1 MGEKRQDMTAIVKV
15 SSETRRGLTEI
26 INARVTYRNAP
37 MHLLEKF
44 TFKEI
49 DKAHRRFLE
58 KAGIDECVILQT
70 CNRVEI
76 FVAGKDIQEHK
87 LLEEWVCASG
97 LSQND
102 LDSIEI
108 NRGREAIVHLMRLA
122 SGLESLVI
130 GEDQILGQVR
140 RAFEYSRAHR
150 YASINLSVV
159 FDRALKAGT
168 RIRTATGINKG
179 NVSIASVA
187 VNLAEE
193 YFDDLKN
200 KTVLLIGTGEAA
212 SLVAKVLKRR
222 DVSFMIA
229 SRVPERAHAFA
240 ETVAGVPIAFDTAL
254 EILPTVD
261 VIFTA
266 TIAPYR
272 LITYE
277 RIENAMTSKKG
288 SNSMMVFDLSN
299 PRTVDERVATIRGV
313 KLINMDQ
320 IAELVAKNMRSR
332 VKEVN
337 SAENLINDE
346 MKSFD
351 TIMKRMKAE
360 PIIMTVFRN
369 VDRIR
374 DREVKKAL
382 TIVGKRLTPEET
394 RVIEQLSYAIVE
406 GVLSNPMNN
415 LRKEIEGGGNE
426 ELMKMVAKLFRYEE
440 NQQQQQ
446 QEQH

>member
-1 MGEKRQDMTAIVKV
+1 MGEKRQGMITIINTT
-15 SSETRRGLTEI
+15 SETPTGHNEI

-44 TFKEI
+44 TFKDI
-49 DKAHRRFLE
+49 DKAHRHFLE
-58 KAGIDECVILQT
+58 KAVFDECVILQT

-76 FVAGKDIQEHK
+76 FGAAKKDIQEHR

-102 LDSIEI
+102 VDSIEI
-108 NRGREAIVHLMRLA
+108 NRGKEAVVHLMRLA

-150 YASINLSVV
+150 YASINLAVV
-159 FDRALKAGT
+159 FDRALKAGS
-168 RIRTATGINKG
+168 RIRAATGINKG

-187 VNLAEE
+187 VNLAED
-193 YFDDLKN
+193 YFEDLKN
-200 KTVLLIGTGEAA
+200 KTILLIGTGEAA

-222 DVSFMIA
+222 DVNFMIA

-240 ETVAGVPIAFDTAL
+240 ETVAGVPIAFDAAL

-266 TIAPYR
+266 TVAPYR

-277 RIENAMTSKKG
+277 RIDNAMTSKKG
-288 SNSMMVFDLSN
+288 SSSMMVFDLSN

-320 IAELVAKNMRSR
+320 IAELAAKNMRTR

-337 SAENLINDE
+337 SAEKLINDE

-360 PIIMTVFRN
+360 PVVMTVFRN
-369 VDRIR
+369 VDMIR
-374 DREVKKAL
+374 DREVRKAL
-382 TIVGKRLTPEET
+382 TMIGKKMSPEET

-406 GVLSNPMNN
+406 GILSTPMNN
-415 LRKEIEGGGNE
+415 LRKQIEEGSNE
-426 ELMKMVAKLFRYEE
+426 DLMKMVAKLFKYE
-440 NQQQQQ
+440 
-446 QEQH
+446 

>member
-1 MGEKRQDMTAIVKV
+1 MGEKRQNMTATVKTTA
-15 SSETRRGLTEI
+15 ETRVGLARI

-44 TFKEI
+44 TFKDI
-49 DKAHRRFLE
+49 DKAHKVFIER
-58 KAGIDECVILQT
+58 AGFDECVILQT

-76 FVAGKDIQEHK
+76 FGAAKDPDEHK
-87 LLEEWVCASG
+87 LLDEWVSAAVG
-97 LSQND
+97 LSEKD

-108 NRGREAIVHLMRLA
+108 NRGKDAIVHLMRLA
-122 SGLESLVI
+122 SGLESLVV

-140 RAFEYSRAHR
+140 RAFEFSRAHR
-150 YASINLSVV
+150 YASANLSVV
-159 FDRALKAGT
+159 FDRALKAGS

-193 YFDDLKN
+193 YFDDLKH

-222 DVSFMIA
+222 DVNFMIA

-240 ETVAGVPIAFDTAL
+240 DTVAGIPIAFDTAL
-254 EILPTVD
+254 EMLRIVD

-277 RIENAMTSKKG
+277 RIENAMTNRKG
-288 SNSMMVFDLSN
+288 RNSMMIFDLSN

-320 IAELVAKNMRSR
+320 IAELMDKNMRSR
-332 VKEVN
+332 IKEVN
-337 SAENLINDE
+337 FAEKLINDE

-351 TIMKRMKAE
+351 TVIKRMKAE
-360 PIIMTVFRN
+360 PIVMAVFRN
-369 VDRIR
+369 VDTIR
-374 DREVKKAL
+374 ERELKKAFSL
-382 TIVGKRLTPEET
+382 IGKKMAPDEA
-394 RVIEQLSYAIVE
+394 RVVEQLSYAIVE
-406 GVLSNPMNN
+406 GVLSIPMNN
-415 LRKEIEGGGNE
+415 LRKEIEEGGNE
-426 ELMKMVAKLFRYEE
+426 ELMKIVAKLFKYEE
-440 NQQQQQ
+440 NQNQQG
-446 QEQH
+446 H

>member
-1 MGEKRQDMTAIVKV
+1 MTAIVKPTP
-15 SSETRRGLTEI
+15 ERRVGLAGI
-26 INARVTYRNAP
+26 VNARVTYRNAP

-44 TFKEI
+44 TFKDV
-49 DKAHRRFLE
+49 DKAHKVFLE
-58 KAGIDECVILQT
+58 GAGFDECVILQT

-76 FVAGKDIQEHK
+76 FGAAKDPDEDK
-87 LLEEWVCASG
+87 LLDEWVSAAG
-97 LSQND
+97 LSEKD

-108 NRGREAIVHLMRLA
+108 NRGKDAVVHLMRLA
-122 SGLESLVI
+122 SGLESLVV

-140 RAFEYSRAHR
+140 RAYEFSRAHR
-150 YASINLSVV
+150 YASANLSVV
-159 FDRALKAGT
+159 FDRALKAGS

-200 KTVLLIGTGEAA
+200 KTVLLIGTGEAG
-212 SLVAKVLKRR
+212 SLVAKVLQRR
-222 DVSFMIA
+222 DVNFMIA

-240 ETVAGVPIAFDTAL
+240 DTVAGIPIAFDTAL
-254 EILPTVD
+254 EMLRIVD

-266 TIAPYR
+266 TMAPYR

-277 RIENAMTSKKG
+277 RIENAMMDRKEGRS
-288 SNSMMVFDLSN
+288 SMMIFDLSN

-320 IAELVAKNMRSR
+320 IAELVGKNMRSR
-332 VKEVN
+332 IKEVN
-337 SAENLINDE
+337 SAEKLINDE

-360 PIIMTVFRN
+360 PVVMTVFRN
-369 VDRIR
+369 VDTIR
-374 DREVKKAL
+374 ERELKKAL
-382 TIVGKRLTPEET
+382 TMIGKKLAPEEAK
-394 RVIEQLSYAIVE
+394 VVEQLSYAIVE
-406 GVLSNPMNN
+406 GVLSVPMNN
-415 LRKEIEGGGNE
+415 LRKEIEEGGNE
-426 ELMKMVAKLFRYEE
+426 ELMKIVAKLFKYEE
-440 NQQQQQ
+440 NQHQKR
-446 QEQH
+446 H

>member
-1 MGEKRQDMTAIVKV
+1 MTAIVKPTP
-15 SSETRRGLTEI
+15 ERRVGLAGI
-26 INARVTYRNAP
+26 VNARVTYRNAP

-44 TFKEI
+44 TFKDV
-49 DKAHRRFLE
+49 DKAHKVFLE
-58 KAGIDECVILQT
+58 GAGFDECVILQT

-76 FVAGKDIQEHK
+76 FGAAKDPDEDK
-87 LLEEWVCASG
+87 LLDEWVSAAG
-97 LSQND
+97 LSEKD

-108 NRGREAIVHLMRLA
+108 NRGKDAVVHLMRLA
-122 SGLESLVI
+122 SGLESLVV

-140 RAFEYSRAHR
+140 RAYEFSRAHR
-150 YASINLSVV
+150 YASANLSVI
-159 FDRALKAGT
+159 FDRALKAGS

-200 KTVLLIGTGEAA
+200 KTVLLIGTGEAG
-212 SLVAKVLKRR
+212 SLVAKVLQRR
-222 DVSFMIA
+222 DVNFMIA

-240 ETVAGVPIAFDTAL
+240 DTVAGIPIAFDTAL
-254 EILPTVD
+254 EMLRIVD

-266 TIAPYR
+266 TMAPYR

-277 RIENAMTSKKG
+277 RIENAMMDRKEGRS
-288 SNSMMVFDLSN
+288 SMMIFDLSN

-320 IAELVAKNMRSR
+320 IAELVGKNMRSR
-332 VKEVN
+332 IKEVN
-337 SAENLINDE
+337 SAEKLINDE

-360 PIIMTVFRN
+360 PVVMTVFRN
-369 VDRIR
+369 VDTIR
-374 DREVKKAL
+374 ERELKKAL
-382 TIVGKRLTPEET
+382 TMIGKKLAPEEAK
-394 RVIEQLSYAIVE
+394 VVEQLSYAIVE
-406 GVLSNPMNN
+406 GVLSVPMNN
-415 LRKEIEGGGNE
+415 LRKEIEEGGNE
-426 ELMKMVAKLFRYEE
+426 ELMKIVAKLFKYEE
-440 NQQQQQ
+440 NQ
-446 QEQH
+446 HKKRH

>member
-1 MGEKRQDMTAIVKV
+1 MTAIVKPTP
-15 SSETRRGLTEI
+15 ERRVGLAGI
-26 INARVTYRNAP
+26 VNARVTYRNAP

-44 TFKEI
+44 TFKDV
-49 DKAHRRFLE
+49 DKAHKVFLE
-58 KAGIDECVILQT
+58 GAGFDECVILQT

-76 FVAGKDIQEHK
+76 FGAAKDPDEDK
-87 LLEEWVCASG
+87 LLGEWVSAAG
-97 LSQND
+97 LSEKD

-108 NRGREAIVHLMRLA
+108 NRGKDAVVHLMRLA
-122 SGLESLVI
+122 SGLESLVV

-140 RAFEYSRAHR
+140 RAYEFSRAHR
-150 YASINLSVV
+150 YASANLSVV
-159 FDRALKAGT
+159 FDRALKAGS

-200 KTVLLIGTGEAA
+200 KTVLLIGTGEAG
-212 SLVAKVLKRR
+212 SLVAKVLQRR
-222 DVSFMIA
+222 DVNFMIA

-240 ETVAGVPIAFDTAL
+240 DTVAGIPIAFDTAL
-254 EILPTVD
+254 EMLRIVD

-266 TIAPYR
+266 TMAPYR

-277 RIENAMTSKKG
+277 RIENAMMDRKG
-288 SNSMMVFDLSN
+288 ERSSMMIFDLSN

-320 IAELVAKNMRSR
+320 IAELVGKNMRSR
-332 VKEVN
+332 IKEVN
-337 SAENLINDE
+337 SAEKLINDE

-360 PIIMTVFRN
+360 PVVMTVFRN
-369 VDRIR
+369 VDTIR
-374 DREVKKAL
+374 ERELKKAL
-382 TIVGKRLTPEET
+382 TMIGKKLAPEEAK
-394 RVIEQLSYAIVE
+394 VVEQLSYAIVE
-406 GVLSNPMNN
+406 GVLSVPMNN
-415 LRKEIEGGGNE
+415 LRKEIEEGGNE
-426 ELMKMVAKLFRYEE
+426 ELMKIVAKLFKYEE
-440 NQQQQQ
+440 NQ
-446 QEQH
+446 HKKRH